1 MNAAMEAINASKTQA
16 APTLLDLI
24 AVLAKEG
31 SLEMDVHVQVDMKW
45 KKKLHYSIKARTDA
59 GRSTNLDC

>member
-1 MNAAMEAINASKTQA
+1 MNAAMEAINASKTRA
-16 APTLLDLI
+16 APTLLVLI

-45 KKKLHYSIKARTDA
+45 KKFAL
-59 GRSTNLDC
+59 

>member
-1 MNAAMEAINASKTQA
+1 MNAAMEAINATKMRA
-16 APTLLDLI
+16 ALTLLVLI

-45 KKKLHYSIKARTDA
+45 NKLSVYFSIIAR
-59 GRSTNLDC
+59 N